1 MPSDDGSTLVPYT
14 GADADQMTVGGEL
27 NKVASNIAIGRNIAG
42 VHWRSDYAESLRLG
56 EQIAISVLRDQR
68 MTYVQDFDGYT
79 FTRFDGTRI
88 TV

>member
-1 MPSDDGSTLVPYT
+1 MLFNHSAAESEAARDFVIVTCI
-14 GADADQMTVGGEL
+14 GGPAGDES
-27 NKVASNIAIGRNIAG
+27 KRNIAG
-42 VHWRSDYAESLRLG
+42 VHWRSDYVESLKLG